1 MPYMRHYEHRAL
13 LHGAKGLV
21 FPETEG
27 APPGEVLPTFV
38 WVTAQPTMSRL
49 ATVHDSLRV
58 VLNNSVL
65 LSLILDGGSTG
76 CNDVFQT
83 ILALIQV
90 LYLTSAREP
99 SDAAVCN
106 AIYLL
111 SLSQWISWELDK
123 SWIQG

>member
-1 MPYMRHYEHRAL
+1 
-13 LHGAKGLV
+13 
-21 FPETEG
+21 
-27 APPGEVLPTFV
+27 
-38 WVTAQPTMSRL
+38 MSRL